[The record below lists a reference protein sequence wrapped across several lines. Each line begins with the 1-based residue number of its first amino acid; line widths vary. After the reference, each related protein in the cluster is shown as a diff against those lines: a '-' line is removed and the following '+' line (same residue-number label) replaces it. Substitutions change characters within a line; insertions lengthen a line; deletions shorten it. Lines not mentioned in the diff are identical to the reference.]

1 MMNKKTGL
9 TLLVLLVLGLAYWL
23 INKKPWGVN
32 FKDIADF
39 SIEDTAAID
48 KIFIAD
54 RNGKSVV
61 LEKKGPQTWVI
72 NGNKLADFSKIE
84 LLLNTMKN
92 VKVLRPVLESEHNTA
107 VGDLATVGIKAQ
119 FYANNNVVKTVYVGS
134 ATQEQNGTY
143 MLIEN
148 SSKPYATHIPGF
160 FGFLTPRFISD
171 SLIWRD
177 RTIFNYTPDQIKSIA
192 ISYPNANLNFSID
205 NSNIQNPILLDA
217 NKQVKKVSDPLF
229 LKFYVASFKQFNFD
243 GYYENQDPKLIDSI
257 YHNVPVCTMNVV
269 LTNGQSQSLKLF
281 SKAIDKHTKQVID
294 ESTGKMFDYD
304 TERFWA
310 FLNNDKSL
318 IIVQQFNIGKL
329 LITLNDFK

>member
-1 MMNKKTGL
+1 MNKKTIL
-9 TLLVLLVLGLAYWL
+9 TLLVLVTVGLAYWL

-32 FKDIADF
+32 FKDIANF

-54 RNGKSVV
+54 RNGKSVI
-61 LEKKGPQTWVI
+61 LEKKAPQTWVI
-72 NGNKLADFSKIE
+72 NGNKLADYSKVE

-92 VKVLRPVLESEHNTA
+92 VKVLRPVLENEHNTA

-119 FYANNNVVKTVYVGS
+119 FYANNSVVKTVYVGS

-148 SSKPYATHIPGF
+148 ASKPYATHIPGF
-160 FGFLTPRFISD
+160 FGFLTPRFITD

-192 ISYPNANLNFSID
+192 IVYPNANLNFTID
-205 NSNIQNPILLDA
+205 NSNIQNPILIDA
-217 NKQVKKVSDPLF
+217 NNQVKKVTDPLF
-229 LKFYVASFKQFNFD
+229 LKFYVASYKQFSFD
-243 GYYENQDPKLIDSI
+243 GYYENQNAQLIDSI
-257 YHNVPVCTMNVV
+257 YNSTPVCTINVV
-269 LTNGQSQSLKLF
+269 LTNGQTQNLKLYN
-281 SKAIDKHTKQVID
+281 KAIDKHTKQVLD
-294 ESTGKMFDYD
+294 ESTGKPFNFD
-304 TERFWA
+304 TERYWA

-318 IIVQQFNIGKL
+318 IIAQQFNIGKL